1 VRDKQLLHTGLDTA
15 DLKDAK
21 ALLEELSDLR

>member
-1 VRDKQLLHTGLDTA
+1 MSRGSDTA

-21 ALLEELSDLR
+21 ALLKDRQSLPSPL